1 MTTTLAF
8 IEPAPDESRDRD
20 RRENAEDPDILAT
33 RPASQEPVPSPD
45 WITSLEHWL
54 DVCA

>member
-1 MTTTLAF
+1 MTTTLAL
-8 IEPAPDESRDRD
+8 IEPAPDDRCD

-45 WITSLEHWL
+45 WITSLEHWMDL
-54 DVCA
+54 CA